1 MSNPRPIEYPEK
13 PSQQQTLAIYGD
25 SYAREPS
32 FSSRAIPFGDN
43 FESRL
48 KGLWVVDPVI
58 SDKYHITNFAVQGS
72 DFLYSYELFKKSH
85 FNFDKVIF
93 IVTFAHR
100 LRLDI
105 DGENVFIHNPEDLD
119 RLVANYETRADVTEQ
134 QVDKFRSIVH
144 SLKSFYVYVKNDEIY
159 EAGLEFL
166 VNQIREI
173 RPDAIIEYAFITQF
187 SKTNFCLSD
196 ISFLDNKALLP
207 GKRSD
212 YVCCR
217 PAHMSFEN
225 NKIFANYIRRR
236 LDGEDV
242 QITINDFVEPVDSGI
257 LDFFI
262 KFEDFKK

>member
-1 MSNPRPIEYPEK
+1 MNNFPVVKYFEK
-13 PSQQQTLAIYGD
+13 NSQEKTVAVYGD

-32 FSSRAIPFGDN
+32 FSSKAIPFGDE

-48 KGLWVVDPVI
+48 KGLWIVDPII
-58 SDKYHITNFAVQGS
+58 SDKYRVTNFAVQGS

-100 LRLDI
+100 VRLDI
-105 DGENVFIHNPEDLD
+105 DGENVFIHNPDDLE
-119 RLVANYETRADVTEQ
+119 LLITNYRRRSNVTNEQ
-134 QVDKFRSIVH
+134 INRVESIIN
-144 SLKSFYVYVKNDEIY
+144 SLKAFYVYVKNNEIY

-166 VNQIREI
+166 VNQIKEI
-173 RPDAIIEYAFITQF
+173 RPDAIIEYAFLTQF
-187 SKTNFCLSD
+187 SKTNFCLND
-196 ISFLDNKALLP
+196 VSFLDNKFLP
-207 GKRSD
+207 GNRSD

-217 PAHMSFEN
+217 PAHMSIEN

-242 QITINDFVEPVDSGI
+242 QITINDFVEPSDSSI
-257 LDFFI
+257 IDFFI